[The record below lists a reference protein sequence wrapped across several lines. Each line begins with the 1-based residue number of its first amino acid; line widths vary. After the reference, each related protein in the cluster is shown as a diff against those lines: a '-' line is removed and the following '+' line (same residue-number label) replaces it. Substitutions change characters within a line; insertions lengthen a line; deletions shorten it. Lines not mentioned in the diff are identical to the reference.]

1 VIMNSTSKISK
12 FEQCVRP
19 LLRQNLWVSPSTP
32 SLSPPPVVT
41 TWPTR
46 GFSVH
51 SPKRGKDGPCQPK
64 WRRHG
69 DQDKNQTT
77 PRLFSWIRRAYDP
90 WFPLDYGQG
99 QDYRSCEEIY
109 LFLTCF
115 NTLCKSLPLLHI
127 WYDSFNFPID
137 ERSNTV
143 VTLDIFTKE
152 TSISSRMGRRNF
164 LFLLYKNLMLAYA
177 YLFSLI

>member
-1 VIMNSTSKISK
+1 MNSTSKISK

-99 QDYRSCEEIY
+99 QDYRENDLNFVVSLGDLSKRRKVPVKRSIFSWLVSIHYVNRCLCCTSGMTRSI
-109 LFLTCF
+109 FL
-115 NTLCKSLPLLHI
+115 
-127 WYDSFNFPID
+127 
-137 ERSNTV
+137 
-143 VTLDIFTKE
+143 
-152 TSISSRMGRRNF
+152 
-164 LFLLYKNLMLAYA
+164 
-177 YLFSLI
+177 